1 LAEFLQHEPCS
12 NCGSSN
18 AGARYTDDSFHCFAC
33 KHTLTGDGIT
43 IPQTGAEDTQT
54 KAWTPLNGEVHAL
67 SSRGLREETCKL
79 WGYKIAEKHDGSMVQ
94 CLDIKRNGKL
104 IAQKLRGKGK
114 TFSWLGDSKKPQFA
128 GQWLWGK
135 GKHLVITEGEI
146 DAMSVSQAMDLKW
159 PVVSLA
165 NGSNSVQQ
173 QISDN
178 YDWLMGF
185 ENFVLMFDQDE
196 PGQKAVEEAC
206 AILPVGRV
214 KIATL
219 PRKDANEVLL
229 NEGPGA
235 LVRAFWDAKVWRPD
249 GIVDGADFTMETIR
263 KGCQKGYPFR
273 RYPKLQEMTY
283 GLRKGEVT
291 LLTAGSG
298 IGKSTLAREMAYD
311 LHQMDGLSIGNV
323 YLEENNVKTAQGY
336 IALHSGVPLGKL
348 QFNPDIITEAQWQ
361 RGLDDV
367 IRQRMLF
374 YDHFGSLGSA
384 NLLSKLRYM
393 ASVAKVDFIVLDHIS
408 IVTSGVESSSEGERK
423 DIDIL
428 MTALASLTQETGV
441 GILTIAHLKR
451 ATGKNFNEGG
461 IPSLND
467 LRGSSSLEQLSDNVY
482 SMERNQQDEEGHKN
496 VSLLRV
502 LKCRAV
508 GDTGE
513 ADALEYNRATGRND
527 LATGFPTETKSA
539 FSAEPTKF

>member
-1 LAEFLQHEPCS
+1 LADFVQHEPCPA
-12 NCGSSN
+12 CGSSDG
-18 AGARYTDDSFHCFAC
+18 GARYDDNSLHCFVC
-33 KHTLTGDGIT
+33 KHNIKGDGVEVDT
-43 IPQTGAEDTQT
+43 SKADNTGRF
-54 KAWTPLNGEVHAL
+54 WTPLQGDIRELTN
-67 SSRGLREETCKL
+67 RKLREETCKL
-79 WGYKIAEKHDGSMVQ
+79 WGYRIYDNLQVI
-94 CLDIKRNGKL
+94 DIRKNGKL
-104 IAQKLRGKGK
+104 VAQKTRGAGK
-114 TFSWLGDSKKPQFA
+114 QFRWLGDTKNPPFM
-128 GQWLWGK
+128 GQWLWNK

-165 NGSNSVQQ
+165 NGANSVEQ
-173 QISDN
+173 QIKDN

-185 ENFVLMFDQDE
+185 ENIVLMFDQDA
-196 PGQKAVEEAC
+196 PGQKATEEAC
-206 AILPVGRV
+206 ALLPLGRAKV
-214 KIATL
+214 ATL
-219 PRKDANEVLL
+219 PAKDANEVLIQY
-229 NEGPGA
+229 GPGA
-235 LVRAFWDAKVWRPD
+235 IIKAFWDAKVYRPD
-249 GIVDGADFTMETIR
+249 GIVSGADFTLETLR
-263 KGCQKGYPFR
+263 TGCQRGYPF

-298 IGKSTLAREMAYD
+298 IGKSTFARELAYD
-311 LHQMDGLSIGNV
+311 LHQTHGLSIGNV

-361 RGLDDV
+361 RGLDEV
-367 IRQRMLF
+367 IRTRMLF
-374 YDHFGSLGSA
+374 YDHFGSLGSQ

-423 DIDIL
+423 DIDML

-451 ATGKNFNEGG
+451 AQGKNFNEGG
-461 IPSLND
+461 TPSLND

-482 SMERNQQDEEGHKN
+482 SMERNQQDEGGAKN

-513 ADALEYNRATGRND
+513 ADALEYNRTTGRNE
-527 LATGFPTETKSA
+527 LASNFPREAVSN
-539 FSAEPTKF
+539 FGSEPQKF

>member
-1 LAEFLQHEPCS
+1 MAEFQYHEPCPS
-12 NCGSSN
+12 CGSSD
-18 AGARYTDDSFHCFAC
+18 AGARYSDNSFYCFAC
-33 KHTLTGDGIT
+33 THNIKGDG
-43 IPQTGAEDTQT
+43 QVVEDQPETDV
-54 KAWTPLNGEVHAL
+54 KPWTPLHGDIRELTN
-67 SSRGLREETCKL
+67 RKIREETCQL
-79 WGYKIAEKHDGSMVQ
+79 WGYKVCDNLQVI
-94 CLDIKRNGKL
+94 DIRRNGKL
-104 IAQKLRGKGK
+104 IAQKCRGAGK
-114 TFSWLGDSKKPQFA
+114 TFKWLGDSSKPQFM
-128 GQWLWGK
+128 GQWLWNR

-165 NGSNSVQQ
+165 NGANSVNQ
-173 QISDN
+173 QIRDN
-178 YDWLMGF
+178 YEWLLGF
-185 ENFVLMFDQDE
+185 DSIVLMFDMDE
-196 PGQKAVEEAC
+196 PGQKAVAEAC
-206 AILPVGRV
+206 DLLPLGKV

-219 PRKDANEVLL
+219 PAKDANEVLL
-229 NEGPGA
+229 LYGPGA
-235 LVRAFWDAKVWRPD
+235 IIRAFWDAKVWRPD
-249 GIVDGADFTMETIR
+249 GIVSGADFTLETLK
-263 KGCQKGYPFR
+263 KGCAAGFPF

-298 IGKSTLAREMAYD
+298 IGKSTLARELAYD
-311 LHQMDGLSIGNV
+311 LHQQHGLSIGNV

-367 IRQRMLF
+367 IKQRMLF
-374 YDHFGSLGSA
+374 YDHLGRLGSQ

-451 ATGKNFNEGG
+451 AQGKNFNEGG
-461 IPSLND
+461 VPSLND

-482 SMERNQQDEEGHKN
+482 SMERNQQDEGGGKN
-496 VSLLRV
+496 CSLLRV

-513 ADALEYNRATGRND
+513 ADTLEYNRTTGRNE
-527 LATGFPTETKSA
+527 LATNFPKEVVSN
-539 FSAEPTKF
+539 FGSEPQKF